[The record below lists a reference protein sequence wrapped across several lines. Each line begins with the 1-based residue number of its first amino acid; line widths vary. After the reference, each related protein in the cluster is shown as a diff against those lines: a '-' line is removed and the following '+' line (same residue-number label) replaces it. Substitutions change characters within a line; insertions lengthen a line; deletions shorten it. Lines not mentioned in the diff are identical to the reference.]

1 MLVPCCLD
9 KRDDALLKAR
19 ARELRIDPYEAKIE
33 ELSKMLADA
42 PADVTLVRGAD
53 MRTNGATEGGASCKN
68 AILFGSKR
76 DLREG
81 HD

>member
-1 MLVPCCLD
+1 
-9 KRDDALLKAR
+9 
-19 ARELRIDPYEAKIE
+19 
-33 ELSKMLADA
+33 MLADA

-81 HD
+81 HDLKMH